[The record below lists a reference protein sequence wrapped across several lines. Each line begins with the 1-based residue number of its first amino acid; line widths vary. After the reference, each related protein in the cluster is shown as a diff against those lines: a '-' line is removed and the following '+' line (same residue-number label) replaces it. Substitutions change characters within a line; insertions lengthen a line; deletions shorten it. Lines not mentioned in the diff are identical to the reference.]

1 MRTLIITIVL
11 LFTGVLM
18 QAQNSYLEEY
28 INQGLANNLALQQN
42 RLSLCRAE
50 HALKEAKGMFLPEA
64 TLQSRFSMAAG
75 GRVIEFPVG
84 DLLNPVYTT
93 LNQLLEQ
100 QGEAAG
106 FPTIENEEIKFL
118 RNQEYDAGISVVQPI
133 YSRSLTFNKRIA
145 KEQLSMTETELKL
158 FERDLVFQ
166 IKEAYYRYLKTEQL
180 IALVERTKALVYEN
194 LRVTTRMF
202 ENNMITRDAVLR
214 AKSEVS
220 RVELLESTFLKNRK
234 IAQSYFNFLINRD
247 MDIEIRQDSAGV
259 SWPEMPESGLTAEA
273 LNNREELALLKAQAR
288 IYDYMAGLNSSEMM
302 PQVALAIDAGL
313 QGEEFNSFRENDYA
327 VGSVVMSWTLFKGN
341 VNRNKRQQVL
351 IEKQRSQ
358 IQYQETTHKIALE
371 VRQDFLSIQEQK
383 HNLELARAR
392 NSEAAE
398 GYRIIQKRYAQREA
412 PLIELLD
419 ARNNMVES
427 ESELINTEY
436 NLYISIARLE
446 KSSTLGLIP

>member
-64 TLQSRFSMAAG
+64 TLESRFSMATG

>member
-18 QAQNSYLEEY
+18 QAQNSHLEEY

-64 TLQSRFSMAAG
+64 TLESRFSMAAG

-145 KEQLSMTETELKL
+145 EEQLSMTETELKL

-166 IKEAYYRYLKTEQL
+166 IKEAYYSYLKTEQL